1 MLSLA
6 RVSIIKI
13 RWLAI
18 LLSLF
23 AATAAAETIK
33 PYRTAKPPQ
42 QRIGAAL
49 VPIMVTIPSG
59 CFQMGSPE
67 TENGRDSNETLHRL
81 CINSFKLG
89 KYEITLAE
97 FKLFIAATGYR
108 TDAERNV
115 EQQGCWSY
123 QPDAVPPWDWWPWA
137 TWQNPVQNMAINDD
151 KPVSCLSFDD
161 VNAYISWLNKET
173 GHHYRLP
180 TEAEWE
186 YAARAGTVTARYWGN
201 NADIACSYANVADD
215 IATPQKP
222 WAQHLHCQD
231 GYILAAVVGNY
242 RANAFGLHDMLGN
255 VWEWTC
261 SRYDENYTGSE
272 QQCLSGKPSFDTLI
286 ALRGGGWNVDE
297 ARVRA
302 AHRNW
307 GTSWSRQANLG
318 FRLLRE
324 W

>member
-1 MLSLA
+1 MLPLA
-6 RVSIIKI
+6 YVSIIKI

-18 LLSLF
+18 LLGLF
-23 AATAAAETIK
+23 ATTAAAETIK

-49 VPIMVTIPSG
+49 VPTMVTIPSG

-97 FKLFIAATGYR
+97 FKLFITATGYR

-123 QPDAVPPWDWWPWA
+123 QPDAMPPWDWWPWA

-161 VNAYISWLNKET
+161 VNAYITWLNKET

-186 YAARAGTVTARYWGN
+186 YASLGGDKTKGYRYSGSDSLEEVGWIAGNAGN
-201 NADIACSYANVADD
+201 KTHPVGQKKPNELGLYDMSGNA
-215 IATPQKP
+215 
-222 WAQHLHCQD
+222 
-231 GYILAAVVGNY
+231 
-242 RANAFGLHDMLGN
+242 
-255 VWEWTC
+255 WEWCVDYWQTP
-261 SRYDENYTGSE
+261 YADGAATDPTGPAKGENRVN
-272 QQCLSGKPSFDTLI
+272 
-286 ALRGGGWNVDE
+286 RGGSWRSGAE
-297 ARVRA
+297 SCRA
-302 AHRNW
+302 VLRDSNPPDYR
-307 GTSWSRQANLG
+307 GPG
-318 FRLLRE
+318 FRLLRSGL
-324 W
+324 